1 MTRRKKAEP
10 VPEDDGTRFIGYA
23 RVSTD
28 DQDLSAQI
36 AALSRAGV
44 LDDNMHKDKASG
56 VARRRPGLSL
66 ALKDCR
72 EGDTFIVWKLD
83 RLGRDAIEILT
94 RLKWFMDNGIKFK
107 SLTETI
113 DGTTPGGR
121 FLAAILAANAQ
132 YERDVIAQRTTRTM
146 QYLKEQGRVFGR
158 EEVLTPDD
166 KRRAQKMRDG
176 GVAVS
181 LIAKEFGVS
190 RGTVRN
196 HTVARKSR
204 RR

>member
-1 MTRRKKAEP
+1 MAKRKVADDEP
-10 VPEDDGTRFIGYA
+10 DNRLIGYA

-44 LDDNMHKDKASG
+44 MDDNMHKDQASG
-56 VARRRPGLSL
+56 VARRRPGLAL

-72 EGDTFIVWKLD
+72 PGDTFVVWKLD
-83 RLGRDAIEILT
+83 RLGRDVIEILT
-94 RLKWFMDNGIKFK
+94 RLKWFVDNDIAFK

-146 QYLKEQGRVFGR
+146 QYLKEQGRTFGR
-158 EEVLTPDD
+158 ERVLSPEQV
-166 KRRAQKMRDG
+166 KAAQKMRDA

-181 LIAKEFGVS
+181 MIAKQFKCS
-190 RGTVRN
+190 RGTIRN
-196 HTVARKSR
+196 YTVLRKR

>member
-1 MTRRKKAEP
+1 MTRKKKQPE
-10 VPEDDGTRFIGYA
+10 PEDDGTRLIGYA

-56 VARRRPGLSL
+56 VSRRRPGLSL

-72 EGDTFIVWKLD
+72 PGDTFIVWKLD
-83 RLGRDAIEILT
+83 RLGRDVIEILT
-94 RLKWFMDNGIKFK
+94 RLKWFVDNDIKFK

-146 QYLKEQGRVFGR
+146 QYLKEQGRTFGR
-158 EEVLTPDD
+158 ERVLTPEQV
-166 KRRAQKMRDG
+166 REAQRMRDD
-176 GVAVS
+176 GVAVT
-181 LIAKEFGVS
+181 LIAKHFKCS
-190 RGTVRN
+190 RGTIRN
-196 HTVARKSR
+196 YTVLRKR
-204 RR
+204 RRT

>member
-1 MTRRKKAEP
+1 MKKRKVANDEP
-10 VPEDDGTRFIGYA
+10 DNRLIGYA

-44 LDDNMHKDKASG
+44 MDDNMHKDQASG
-56 VARRRPGLSL
+56 VARRRPRLAL

-72 EGDTFIVWKLD
+72 PGDTFVVWKLD
-83 RLGRDAIEILT
+83 RLGRDVIEILT
-94 RLKWFMDNGIKFK
+94 RLKWFVDNDIAFK

-146 QYLKEQGRVFGR
+146 QYLKEQGRTFGR
-158 EEVLTPDD
+158 ERVLSAEQV
-166 KRRAQKMRDG
+166 KAAQKMRDA

-181 LIAKEFGVS
+181 MIAKQFKCS
-190 RGTVRN
+190 RGTIRN
-196 HTVARKSR
+196 YTVLRKR

>member
-1 MTRRKKAEP
+1 MAKAKKQIE
-10 VPEDDGTRFIGYA
+10 PEDDGPRLIGYA

-56 VARRRPGLSL
+56 VSRRRPGLSL

-83 RLGRDAIEILT
+83 RLGRDVIEILT
-94 RLKWFMDNGIKFK
+94 RLKWFVDNGIKFK

-132 YERDVIAQRTTRTM
+132 YERDVIAQRTTRSM
-146 QYLKEQGRVFGR
+146 QYLKEQGRTFGR
-158 EEVLTPDD
+158 ERVMTPEQV
-166 KRRAQKMRDG
+166 REAQAMRDDG
-176 GVAVS
+176 AAVS
-181 LIAKEFGVS
+181 MIAKHFKCS
-190 RGTVRN
+190 RGTIRN
-196 HTVARKSR
+196 YTVARRKR
-204 RR
+204 R

>member
-1 MTRRKKAEP
+1 MRKPK
-10 VPEDDGTRFIGYA
+10 VQEDDGTRLIGYA

-56 VARRRPGLSL
+56 VSQRRPGLSL
-66 ALKDCR
+66 AIKDCR
-72 EGDTFIVWKLD
+72 PGDTFIVWKLD
-83 RLGRDAIEILT
+83 RLGRDVIEILT
-94 RLKWFMDNGIKFK
+94 RLKWFVDNEIKFK

-146 QYLKEQGRVFGR
+146 QYLKEQGRTFGR
-158 EEVLTPDD
+158 ERVLTPAQV
-166 KRRAQKMRDG
+166 KEAQKKRDG
-176 GVAVS
+176 GASVS
-181 LIAKEFGVS
+181 ELAALYKVS
-190 RGTVRN
+190 RGTIRN
-196 HTVARKSR
+196 YTVTRRSR
-204 RR
+204 RKN

>member
-1 MTRRKKAEP
+1 MRKPK
-10 VPEDDGTRFIGYA
+10 VQEDDGTRLIGYA

-36 AALSRAGV
+36 AALARAGV
-44 LDDNMHKDKASG
+44 LPDNMHKDKASG
-56 VARRRPGLSL
+56 VSQRRPGLSL
-66 ALKDCR
+66 AIKDCR
-72 EGDTFIVWKLD
+72 PGDTFIVWKLD
-83 RLGRDAIEILT
+83 RLGRDVIEILT
-94 RLKWFMDNGIKFK
+94 RLKWFVDNEIKFK

-146 QYLKEQGRVFGR
+146 QYLKEQGRTFGR
-158 EEVLTPDD
+158 ERVLTPEMV
-166 KRRAQKMRDG
+166 RSAQNMRDG
-176 GVAVS
+176 GTSVS
-181 LIAKEFGVS
+181 EIAKQFKVS

-196 HTVARKSR
+196 YTVLRKSR
-204 RR
+204 RKS

>member
-1 MTRRKKAEP
+1 MTRRKKPE
-10 VPEDDGTRFIGYA
+10 PEDDGTRLIGYA

-56 VARRRPGLSL
+56 VSNRRPGLNL

-94 RLKWFMDNGIKFK
+94 RLKWFVDHGIKFR

-132 YERDVIAQRTTRTM
+132 YERDVIAQRTARSM
-146 QYLKEQGRVFGR
+146 QYLKEQGRTFGR
-158 EEVLTPDD
+158 ERVMTADQV
-166 KRRAQKMRDG
+166 KVAQKMRDAG
-176 GVAVS
+176 EAVS
-181 LIAKEFGVS
+181 MIAKHFGVS
-190 RGTVRN
+190 RGTIRN
-196 HTVARKSR
+196 YTVLRKSR

>member
-1 MTRRKKAEP
+1 MTKRKSKEVEP
-10 VPEDDGTRFIGYA
+10 ENRLIGYA

-44 LDDNMHKDKASG
+44 MDDNMHKDQASG
-56 VARRRPGLSL
+56 VARRRPGLAL
-66 ALKDCR
+66 AIKDCR
-72 EGDTFIVWKLD
+72 PGDTFVVWKLD
-83 RLGRDAIEILT
+83 RLGRDVIEVLT
-94 RLKWFMDNGIKFK
+94 RLKWFVDNDIGFR
-107 SLTETI
+107 SLTESI

-146 QYLKEQGRVFGR
+146 QYLKEQGRTFGR
-158 EEVLTPDD
+158 ERVLSPEQV
-166 KRRAQKMRDG
+166 KAAQKLRDSG
-176 GVAVS
+176 MAVS
-181 LIAKEFGVS
+181 VIAKQMKCS
-190 RGTVRN
+190 RGTIRN
-196 HTVARKSR
+196 YTVARKR

>member
-1 MTRRKKAEP
+1 MAKRKVA
-10 VPEDDGTRFIGYA
+10 DDGPDNRLIGYA

-36 AALSRAGV
+36 AALTRAGV
-44 LDDNMHKDKASG
+44 MDDNMHKDQASG
-56 VARRRPGLSL
+56 VARRRPGLAL

-72 EGDTFIVWKLD
+72 PGDTFVVWKLD
-83 RLGRDAIEILT
+83 RLGRDVIEILT
-94 RLKWFMDNGIKFK
+94 RLKWFVDNDIAFK

-146 QYLKEQGRVFGR
+146 QYLKEQGRTFGR
-158 EEVLTPDD
+158 ERVLSPEQI
-166 KRRAQKMRDG
+166 KAAQKMRDA

-181 LIAKEFGVS
+181 MIAKQFKCS
-190 RGTVRN
+190 RGTIRN
-196 HTVARKSR
+196 YTVLRKR

>member
-1 MTRRKKAEP
+1 MAKKPKQAE
-10 VPEDDGTRFIGYA
+10 PEDDGTRLIGYA

-56 VARRRPGLSL
+56 VSRRRPGLSL

-83 RLGRDAIEILT
+83 RLGRDVIEILT
-94 RLKWFMDNGIKFK
+94 RLKWFVDNGIKFK

-146 QYLKEQGRVFGR
+146 QYLKEQGRTFGR
-158 EEVLTPDD
+158 ERVMTPEQVSE
-166 KRRAQKMRDG
+166 AQAMRDAG
-176 GVAVS
+176 TAVT
-181 LIAKEFGVS
+181 LIANHFKVS
-190 RGTVRN
+190 RGTIN
-196 HTVARKSR
+196 NYTITR
-204 RR
+204 RRRR

>member
-1 MTRRKKAEP
+1 MTRRKKPE
-10 VPEDDGTRFIGYA
+10 PEDDGTRLIGYA

-56 VARRRPGLSL
+56 VSRRRPGLSL

-72 EGDTFIVWKLD
+72 PGDTFIVWKLD
-83 RLGRDAIEILT
+83 RLGRDVIEILT
-94 RLKWFMDNGIKFK
+94 RLKWFVDNDIKFK

-158 EEVLTPDD
+158 ERVMTSEQV
-166 KRRAQKMRDG
+166 REAQAMRD
-176 GVAVS
+176 ASVS
-181 LIAKEFGVS
+181 VSEIAKQFKVS
-190 RGTVRN
+190 RGTIRN
-196 HTVARKSR
+196 YTVLRKSR

>member
-1 MTRRKKAEP
+1 MAKKKKQAE
-10 VPEDDGTRFIGYA
+10 PEDDGTRFIGYA

-56 VARRRPGLSL
+56 VSQRRPGLSL

-72 EGDTFIVWKLD
+72 PGDTFIVWKLD

-94 RLKWFMDNGIKFK
+94 RLKWFVDNDIKFR

-146 QYLKEQGRVFGR
+146 QFLKEQGRVFGR
-158 EEVLTPDD
+158 ERVLTPEQV
-166 KRRAQKMRDG
+166 KEAQAMRDAG
-176 GVAVS
+176 TAVS
-181 LIAKEFGVS
+181 LIAAHFKCS
-190 RGTVRN
+190 RGTIRN
-196 HTVARKSR
+196 YTVARRKR
-204 RR
+204 R

>member
-1 MTRRKKAEP
+1 MRKSR
-10 VPEDDGTRFIGYA
+10 VQEDDGTRLIGYA

-44 LDDNMHKDKASG
+44 LPDNMHKDKASG
-56 VARRRPGLSL
+56 VSQRRPGLNL
-66 ALKDCR
+66 AIKDCR
-72 EGDTFIVWKLD
+72 PGDTFIVWKLD
-83 RLGRDAIEILT
+83 RLGRDVIEILT
-94 RLKWFMDNGIKFK
+94 RLKWFVDNGIKFK

-146 QYLKEQGRVFGR
+146 QYLKEQGRTFGR
-158 EEVLTPDD
+158 ERVLTPGQV
-166 KRRAQKMRDG
+166 REAQKKRG
-176 GVAVS
+176 GGASVS
-181 LIAKEFGVS
+181 ELAALYKVS
-190 RGTVRN
+190 RGTIRN
-196 HTVARKSR
+196 YTVLRKSR
-204 RR
+204 RKS

>member
-1 MTRRKKAEP
+1 MAKRKVADDEP
-10 VPEDDGTRFIGYA
+10 DNRLIGYA

-44 LDDNMHKDKASG
+44 MDDNMHKDQASG
-56 VARRRPGLSL
+56 VSRRRPGLAL

-72 EGDTFIVWKLD
+72 PGDTFVVWKLD
-83 RLGRDAIEILT
+83 RLGRDVIEVLT
-94 RLKWFMDNGIKFK
+94 RLKWFVDNEIGFL
-107 SLTETI
+107 SLTESI

-146 QYLKEQGRVFGR
+146 QYLKTQGRTFGR
-158 EEVLTPDD
+158 ERVLSPEQV
-166 KRRAQKMRDG
+166 KAAQKMRDA

-181 LIAKEFGVS
+181 MIAKQFKCS
-190 RGTVRN
+190 RGTIRN
-196 HTVARKSR
+196 YTVLRKR

>member
-1 MTRRKKAEP
+1 MAKKPKQAE
-10 VPEDDGTRFIGYA
+10 PEDDGTRFIGYA

-56 VARRRPGLSL
+56 VSRRRPGLSL

-72 EGDTFIVWKLD
+72 PGDTFIVWKLD
-83 RLGRDAIEILT
+83 RLGRDVIEILT
-94 RLKWFMDNGIKFK
+94 RLKWFVDNDINFK

-146 QYLKEQGRVFGR
+146 QYLKEQGRTFGR
-158 EEVLTPDD
+158 ERVLTPEQVKD
-166 KRRAQKMRDG
+166 AQAMRDD

-181 LIAKEFGVS
+181 MIAKHFKCS
-190 RGTVRN
+190 RGTIRN
-196 HTVARKSR
+196 YTVARRKR
-204 RR
+204 R

>member
-1 MTRRKKAEP
+1 MRKPKKPTE
-10 VPEDDGTRFIGYA
+10 PEDDGTRFIGYA

-44 LDDNMHKDKASG
+44 LDDNMHKDQASG

-72 EGDTFIVWKLD
+72 PGDTFIVWKLD

-94 RLKWFMDNGIKFK
+94 RLKWFVDNDIKFK

-132 YERDVIAQRTTRTM
+132 YERDVIAQRTSRSM
-146 QYLKEQGRVFGR
+146 QYLKEQGRTFGR
-158 EEVLTPDD
+158 ERVLTPEQVGA
-166 KRRAQKMRDG
+166 AQKMRDAG
-176 GVAVS
+176 DAVS
-181 LIAKEFGVS
+181 LIAQRLKVS
-190 RGTVRN
+190 RGTIRN
-196 HTVARKSR
+196 YTVARKPR